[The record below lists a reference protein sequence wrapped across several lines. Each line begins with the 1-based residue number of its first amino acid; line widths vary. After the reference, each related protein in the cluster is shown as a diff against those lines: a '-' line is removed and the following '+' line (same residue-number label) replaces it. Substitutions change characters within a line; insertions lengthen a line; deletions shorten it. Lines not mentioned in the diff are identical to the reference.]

1 MPPRKSGAST
11 VSATEANGDVS
22 TLSTATHAT
31 ASSSTQHAHPR
42 SSRQS
47 GGKQDDGVSIDVGAL
62 LTSRISRWRRKRIAL
77 DQSNPQS
84 SSGVVHGELQA
95 ILADRLLMQDLL
107 LPRSLVSRL
116 SRGVLPPNTSLQKDA
131 LLALTRSATVFIS
144 YLAHHANEQSQ
155 LRHKKTLGV
164 QDVMAALKE
173 IEFANVM
180 DLGAVGKDG
189 RTGGRLERQVEVY
202 EEIIGKKRRGY
213 REKVKARESGGGAAD
228 GDEDAEDR
236 GEPSNKKI
244 RRTSAEEEDEE
255 ERMLEQQLNG
265 TVSDEVAPAAAEK
278 AKAKRKNRDSQSI
291 SVVVR
296 NGKGK
301 GKPDSTTREDGG
313 HGNQGGDED
322 VEEADDDEHEEDEE
336 EEDDDDEDDD
346 QEEEDEDEEQD
357 DEDEEQDDEDD
368 DETGAQHGDGNDDD
382 DIEIDDSRQANG
394 RLLPDGN
401 VEIGSDDE
409 SD

>member
-47 GGKQDDGVSIDVGAL
+47 GGKQDDGVSID
-62 LTSRISRWRRKRIAL
+62 
-77 DQSNPQS
+77 
-84 SSGVVHGELQA
+84 
-95 ILADRLLMQDLL
+95 DLL

-173 IEFANVM
+173 IEFAHVM

-228 GDEDAEDR
+228 GDGDAEDR

-278 AKAKRKNRDSQSI
+278 AKAKRKSRDSQSI

-301 GKPDSTTREDGG
+301 GKPDSITREDGG
-313 HGNQGGDED
+313 HGNQAGDED

-336 EEDDDDEDDD
+336 GDDEDEDDD
-346 QEEEDEDEEQD
+346 QDDE

-368 DETGAQHGDGNDDD
+368 DETGAQHGDGDDDD
-382 DIEIDDSRQANG
+382 DIEIDDSRPANG

>member
-62 LTSRISRWRRKRIAL
+62 PTSRISGWRRKRIAL
-77 DQSNPQS
+77 DQSNPHS
-84 SSGVVHGELQA
+84 SSG
-95 ILADRLLMQDLL
+95 IDLL

-228 GDEDAEDR
+228 GDGDAEDR

-265 TVSDEVAPAAAEK
+265 TVSNEVAPAAAEK
-278 AKAKRKNRDSQSI
+278 AKAKRKSRDSQSI

-336 EEDDDDEDDD
+336 GDDEDEDDD
-346 QEEEDEDEEQD
+346 QDDE

-368 DETGAQHGDGNDDD
+368 DETGAQHGDGDDD